1 MGSITMSDGSQSMF
15 ETTFVCFVLGIS
27 IFILF
32 LYILIFLGSCDVYTV
47 CVHSWLV
54 VAPNFNSPHPQA
66 SRNWEESLGIKNE
79 PAQNG
84 QSRAGRLSRRKK
96 QNMEK
101 GQSWKIIVFSLYFFS
116 VGVGGEQEWSVKSR
130 SPSHF
135 VCPNHRS
142 WKSMDSK

>member
-32 LYILIFLGSCDVYTV
+32 LNILIFLGSCDVYTV
-47 CVHSWLV
+47 CVHSCSV

-96 QNMEK
+96 KNMEK
-101 GQSWKIIVFSLYFFS
+101 GQSWKIITFFPVFLFSWSWRGTRMVCEIPQSISLRLP
-116 VGVGGEQEWSVKSR
+116 K
-130 SPSHF
+130 P
-135 VCPNHRS
+135 
-142 WKSMDSK
+142 

>member
-1 MGSITMSDGSQSMF
+1 MAHNPCLKQQL
-15 ETTFVCFVLGIS
+15 CVLCQEYLLM
-27 IFILF
+27 LF

-47 CVHSWLV
+47 CVHSCSV

-96 QNMEK
+96 KTMEK
-101 GQSWKIIVFSLYFFS
+101 GQSWKIIVFSLCFFS
-116 VGVGGEQEWSVKSR
+116 VKVEGEQEWSVNPAVHLTSSAQTIGVGNR
-130 SPSHF
+130 WIA
-135 VCPNHRS
+135 N
-142 WKSMDSK
+142 SMWP